1 MSDKQLAVLIGADAS
16 GFDKTMQ
23 GLQNSMDKLSDNMT
37 SEFKKAES
45 SASQIFG
52 NIGKIIA
59 AAFAFDKI
67 KDFGVDIV
75 QEAAG
80 LQALDAQF
88 GQIFQGMEDEASEA
102 LGNVAKDVGALEN
115 RIKPAFNQIS
125 SFAKVAGMDT
135 ADSISF
141 AERATK
147 AAADTAAFYDKS
159 LEDTTD
165 TLQSYLKGNF
175 QVADNLGILSTE
187 TTRNAKATEMFGEA
201 YKDLDGLQQQ
211 EVLLSMYE
219 DANKVSGAM
228 GQAALESDAFEN
240 VLGNLKQAWADLK
253 AVLGAP
259 LLEIVVKVMG
269 KLTEVIV
276 DLTTNGISKLS
287 KGWQKLK
294 SQIANSTAFQSLSN
308 IFTNLKDSAGELWAS
323 FSNSGVLD
331 TVVSAFESLWQA
343 MLNID
348 FQKLG
353 DDIVGFVSKFAP
365 LIAGITAGVVAFKLI
380 TGAITL
386 YNTITTLAT
395 TISAAFGAVMAFVT
409 SPIGLVV
416 LAIGA
421 LVAVGVLLY
430 QNWQTVTE
438 FLSGLWDSIK
448 AKAEELF
455 PGIGEFLS
463 GVWEGIKTNIETVW
477 NGIVAFLSGL
487 WDLIKSIAVIAFESM
502 KTQIDNVLNLI
513 KGIFEAVMLLI
524 QGDWSGAWEKIK
536 TTVGTFI
543 SATLEN
549 ITTTF
554 GSIYDVIKE
563 KVTDVY
569 NAVAEWFGKIPDWI
583 SEKWGEVTTFL
594 SGINLFDIGSDII
607 SGLWE
612 GIKGKW
618 NDMTSWISDKA
629 NGLKEFFTNP
639 LGINSPS
646 KVMRDDVGQWIP
658 KGIAVGIEANTNSIR
673 DAISHVNDKIVNA
686 RMSLPD
692 TTLSTTNYTN
702 ALNPIT
708 AQYVFKDEERTNK
721 TNQMI
726 ELLEELV
733 EVNHQLMRKNQV
745 FNVNGQ
751 AFAEAVTDDINYQ
764 NSIKD
769 SFNRKIQGLKG

>member
-88 GQIFQGMEDEASEA
+88 GQIFEGMEAEASTA
-102 LGNVAKDVGALEN
+102 LTNVAKDVGALEN

-187 TTRNAKATEMFGEA
+187 TTRNAKATEMFGEK
-201 YKDLDGLQQQ
+201 YSELSGIQQQ
-211 EVLLSMYE
+211 SVLLAMYE

-259 LLEIVVKVMG
+259 LLEIVVKVMT
-269 KLTEVIV
+269 KLTEVVV

-294 SQIANSTAFQSLSN
+294 SQIANSTAFKSLSN

-331 TVVSAFESLWQA
+331 VVVSAFESLWQA

-380 TGAITL
+380 TGAIAL
-386 YNTITTLAT
+386 FSTITKVAT
-395 TISAAFGAVMAFVT
+395 AVSTAFGAVMAFVT

-421 LVAVGVLLY
+421 LVAASVLLY
-430 QNWQTVTE
+430 QNWETVVT

-455 PGIGEFLS
+455 PGISELLAS
-463 GVWEGIKTNIETVW
+463 VWDGIKLVIEAVW
-477 NGIVAFLSGL
+477 NGILTYIIGV
-487 WDLIKSIAVIAFESM
+487 WELIKSVVVIAIEAI
-502 KTQIDNVLNLI
+502 KNQIQITMNLI
-513 KGIFEAVMLLI
+513 KGIIEAVMLLI
-524 QGDWSGAWEKIK
+524 QGDWGGAWEKIK
-536 TTVGTFI
+536 TTVATYLTDTFK
-543 SATLEN
+543 N
-549 ITTTF
+549 IFTMFSEMYTT
-554 GSIYDVIKE
+554 IKL
-563 KVTDVY
+563 KVTDIF
-569 NAVAEWFGKIPDWI
+569 NAVSEWFGKIPETVT
-583 SEKWGEVTTFL
+583 EKWNEVTTFL
-594 SGINLFDIGSDII
+594 TGIDLFSIGSDII

-612 GIKGKW
+612 GIKSKW
-618 NDMTSWISDKA
+618 NDMTSWVSDKA

-686 RMSLPD
+686 RMSLPE

-708 AQYVFKDEERTNK
+708 AQYVFKDDEANSK
-721 TNQMI
+721 SAKMI
-726 ELLEELV
+726 ELMEELV
-733 EVNHQLMRKNQV
+733 EVNYQLMRKNQV
-745 FNVNGQ
+745 FAVNGQ

-769 SFNRKIQGLKG
+769 SYNRKIQGLKG